1 MKYSEFKKMCG
12 FENLNKNNLDE
23 WALISHA
30 LHAIGHESF
39 KYYEKFLSE
48 SENPV
53 VKELYEAIKNER
65 EKNEKRKD
73 I

>member
-1 MKYSEFKKMCG
+1 MKYSEFKRLCG
-12 FENLNKNNLDE
+12 FEKLNKDNMDE
-23 WALISHA
+23 WAGISHA
-30 LHAIGHESF
+30 LQAIGKDYF

-53 VKELYEAIKNER
+53 VKELYEAIKNGR
-65 EKNEKRKD
+65 EKHEKRKD